1 MTDVAEAEDQRRR
14 THTEDDEASRDGNE
28 GDGDSRSSDE
38 RGGAQGDGDRD
49 EGRRRIAAKD
59 VVTQARSQFAE
70 LTGRVPEAVSG
81 LSHTG
86 DGWRV
91 TIDVVELERIP
102 PTTDVLASFD
112 VELDDDGNLLGYERV
127 RRYQRGQADE
137 R

>member
-1 MTDVAEAEDQRRR
+1 MKDVAEDQRRKDD
-14 THTEDDEASRDGNE
+14 TEDDDTRRDDSEDN
-28 GDGDSRSSDE
+28 GDNRSSDA
-38 RGGAQGDGDRD
+38 RRDDDRD
-49 EGRRRIAAKD
+49 DGHRRIAAKD

-70 LTGRVPEAVSG
+70 LTGRLPEAVSG